1 MEGPGAGIDVARAI
15 PGRRHNGQDIDA
27 CQCLVAIIHLLFISE
42 PGPGRENR
50 KVRMAKKASV
60 KPTAPSVCCGS
71 VIEVPLDE
79 TAAEALAAAFAALA
93 DPARLRLLSLI
104 GSAEGGEV
112 CGCDLVEPIGRS
124 QPTVSHHLKI
134 LFEAGLVTKE
144 KRGVWVWY
152 RVVPERLGELRA
164 ALA

>member
-1 MEGPGAGIDVARAI
+1 
-15 PGRRHNGQDIDA
+15 
-27 CQCLVAIIHLLFISE
+27 
-42 PGPGRENR
+42 
-50 KVRMAKKASV
+50 MAKSAVTKSAGT
-60 KPTAPSVCCGS
+60 KTAGTKSAGPSVCCGS
-71 VIEVPLDE
+71 VADVPLDE
-79 TAAEALAAAFAALA
+79 TSAEALARTFAALA

-104 GSAEGGEV
+104 SSAEGGEV

-134 LFEAGLVTKE
+134 LFEAGLVAKE

-152 RVVPERLGELRA
+152 RVIPSRFRELRA

>member
-1 MEGPGAGIDVARAI
+1 MANMASAKSAGMKSAGMKSTRTK
-15 PGRRHNGQDIDA
+15 
-27 CQCLVAIIHLLFISE
+27 S
-42 PGPGRENR
+42 
-50 KVRMAKKASV
+50 AS
-60 KPTAPSVCCGS
+60 PSVCCGS
-71 VIEVPLDE
+71 VADVPLDE
-79 TAAEALAAAFAALA
+79 ASADALATAFAALA

-104 GSAEGGEV
+104 SSAEGGEV

-134 LFEAGLVTKE
+134 LFEAGLVAKE

-152 RVVPERLGELRA
+152 RVVPGRFRELRA